1 MRLRGANGGV
11 EDDTAPTVKI
21 VWSKAGVNEDN
32 ITGYEVK
39 ILNGEGNFVEHP
51 DCDVEKAL
59 EDAKAGSDPECELT
73 MASFWSGDFSMDQGT
88 YITATVMAVNEKGDS
103 TVSRWNTSGAVV
115 QKVPSMMNP
124 PSGLRDESSDSVNLE
139 WNEVKEPR
147 DGGSAILT
155 YVLKVSTDDEAT
167 WSILVGDSDDN
178 ECVATAD
185 NDLCTFDSDKIKYKH
200 ADAGN
205 SKLSYMVAAKNIWGT
220 GKFSKPNFKIDVT
233 QEPDQISDVRVND
246 AGMVRITWDDPVNAG
261 GSVISSYEV

>member
-1 MRLRGANGGV
+1 
-11 EDDTAPTVKI
+11 
-21 VWSKAGVNEDN
+21 
-32 ITGYEVK
+32 
-39 ILNGEGNFVEHP
+39 
-51 DCDVEKAL
+51 
-59 EDAKAGSDPECELT
+59 
-73 MASFWSGDFSMDQGT
+73 MDQGT

-167 WSILVGDSDDN
+167 WDILVGENDDN
-178 ECVATAD
+178 ECVATAT
-185 NDLCTFDSDKIKYKH
+185 NDLCTFDSDKIKFKH

-205 SKLSYMVAAKNIWGT
+205 SNCL
-220 GKFSKPNFKIDVT
+220 
-233 QEPDQISDVRVND
+233 
-246 AGMVRITWDDPVNAG
+246 TWSPPKTFGVPVNSLSPTLKLTLLKNPIRSPMSELMMPVWSESLG
-261 GSVISSYEV
+261 MTP

>member
-1 MRLRGANGGV
+1 
-11 EDDTAPTVKI
+11 
-21 VWSKAGVNEDN
+21 
-32 ITGYEVK
+32 
-39 ILNGEGNFVEHP
+39 
-51 DCDVEKAL
+51 
-59 EDAKAGSDPECELT
+59 
-73 MASFWSGDFSMDQGT
+73 MDQGT

-147 DGGSAILT
+147 DGGSPILT

-167 WSILVGDSDDN
+167 WTVLTGDSEETDN
-178 ECVATAD
+178 LCVDTAT
-185 NDLCTFDSDKIKYKH
+185 NDLCTFESEKVKFKH

-261 GSVISSYEV
+261 GSVIASYEVEIKNGAGEW